1 MNAIDKLTEKHIEKF
16 GVEPNVI
23 GLLWNDLD
31 KQIDLLIKAIEDDE
45 PYDEYRMLSK
55 EAQKAF
61 DKNEIVF

>member
-1 MNAIDKLTEKHIEKF
+1 MNAIDKLTEKHVEKF

-45 PYDEYRMLSK
+45 PYDEYQMLSK

>member
-23 GLLWNDLD
+23 GLLWNNLD

-45 PYDEYRMLSK
+45 PYDEYQMLSK

>member
-45 PYDEYRMLSK
+45 PYDEYQMLSK